1 MKCLLV
7 RFPRARCCGSSR
19 ASTDV
24 FLILRSFSALLRKA
38 MEEEEMPMGHYQSES
53 RYSLHI
59 HLLDIEPPIWRT
71 IVVPGAISLHTLH
84 KMLQVVMG
92 WENAHLYWFRLQVY
106 HKPMIYGLPDP
117 DWDGAAIRVKDS
129 RRTKLDATVWAE
141 SLELI
146 YEYDLGD
153 SWMHQIRIE
162 RIDHLADPK
171 TQTVDEEDLWCTPRC
186 LAGSRVCPPEDVGGL
201 GGYAHFLEA
210 WRDPAHPEH
219 KRMRQWGGE
228 HYDPEVFSVQ
238 QANSALANL
247 E

>member
-1 MKCLLV
+1 
-7 RFPRARCCGSSR
+7 
-19 ASTDV
+19 
-24 FLILRSFSALLRKA
+24 
-38 MEEEEMPMGHYQSES
+38 MEEEEMPMGQYQSES
-53 RYSLHI
+53 RYYLHI
-59 HLLDIEPPIWRT
+59 QLLDIEPPIWRK
-71 IVVPGAISLHTLH
+71 IVVPGAMSLHTLH

-106 HKPMIYGLPDP
+106 NKPVIYGLPDP
-117 DWDGAAIRVKDS
+117 EWDSADLRIKDS

-162 RIDHLADPK
+162 RIEHLADPE
-171 TQTVDEEDLWCTPRC
+171 TRTVYEEDLWFTPRC
-186 LAGSRVCPPEDVGGL
+186 LAGSRACPPEDVGGP
-201 GGYAHFLEA
+201 GGYAQLLEA

-219 KRMRQWGGE
+219 KRMRQWVGE